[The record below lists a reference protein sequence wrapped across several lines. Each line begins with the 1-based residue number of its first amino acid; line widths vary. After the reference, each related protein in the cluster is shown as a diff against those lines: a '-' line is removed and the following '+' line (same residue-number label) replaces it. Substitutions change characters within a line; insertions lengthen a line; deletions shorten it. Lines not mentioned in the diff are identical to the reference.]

1 MGLLGGSVVK
11 NPPAH
16 CRDLGSVSGPGRFP
30 GGVNGNPPQ
39 YSCLRNP
46 MDRGA
51 WRATVHGVAKESD
64 GTEQLNKSN
73 NLALYSA
80 HTKYSKRVCI
90 KVRKSV
96 GSKELDP

>member
-1 MGLLGGSVVK
+1 
-11 NPPAH
+11 
-16 CRDLGSVSGPGRFP
+16 
-30 GGVNGNPPQ
+30 
-39 YSCLRNP
+39 

-64 GTEQLNKSN
+64 RTEQLNKSN

-80 HTKYSKRVCI
+80 HTKYSKTVCI

>member
-1 MGLLGGSVVK
+1 MGFLGGSVVK

-16 CRDLGSVSGPGRFP
+16 CGDLGSVSGSGRFP

-64 GTEQLNKSN
+64 RTEQLNKSN

-80 HTKYSKRVCI
+80 HTKYSKTVCI

>member
-1 MGLLGGSVVK
+1 
-11 NPPAH
+11 
-16 CRDLGSVSGPGRFP
+16 
-30 GGVNGNPPQ
+30 
-39 YSCLRNP
+39 

-51 WRATVHGVAKESD
+51 WQATVHAVAKELD
-64 GTEQLNKSN
+64 TTERLNRSN

-80 HTKYSKRVCI
+80 HTKYSITVCI